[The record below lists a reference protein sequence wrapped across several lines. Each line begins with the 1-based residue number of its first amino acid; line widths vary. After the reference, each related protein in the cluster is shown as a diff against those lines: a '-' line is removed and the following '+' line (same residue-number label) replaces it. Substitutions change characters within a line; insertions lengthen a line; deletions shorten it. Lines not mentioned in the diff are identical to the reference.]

1 MSEGRLSETRGQR
14 VRIYQNRSLTNSVID
29 KFGKD
34 VAVWTSSSLPQNCVA
49 VEMLVDGCF
58 EQENKV
64 IVSHGG
70 LSVEEVIVPFIKVK
84 KEKNE
89 IRI

>member
-1 MSEGRLSETRGQR
+1 
-14 VRIYQNRSLTNSVID
+14 
-29 KFGKD
+29 
-34 VAVWTSSSLPQNCVA
+34 
-49 VEMLVDGCF
+49 MLVDGCF